1 MEQAVGLRTI
11 FLVGQFFLFL
21 LFYLDFLARV
31 FKR

>member
-11 FLVGQFFLFL
+11 FLVGQFLLIL
-21 LFYLDFLARV
+21 LFYLGFLARV